1 LEEAARQLTIAERQS
16 ASVPAERS
24 GHVQLLLEWSRLSL
38 ARRRGDLPAVVE
50 VAQRLLAPAAG
61 QAGLS
66 DPHRA
71 ATLIN
76 LGIAELGTEQ
86 LEDAERHLKQA
97 ITLAR
102 EIDRPYLE
110 IISLAHCAHLS
121 SLRSWALGVER
132 SLETIELA
140 RRQGWSEE
148 PALAVAHVVLGATKV
163 WQGRLG
169 EAEPWL
175 EHAER
180 TRAAEVQPAA
190 GVELYC
196 ARGLLELGRSH
207 DQEALEAFRAA
218 ERLAGLLVTPVA
230 VPMQAFRLQTL
241 VRLGD
246 TGRVEQALAEL
257 DEQACKT
264 GEMCI
269 ALAVLR
275 LAQDDPE
282 AAAVALA
289 PVLDG
294 AAELMNARVLMVQA
308 FLLEATARDAL
319 GDAGAAERALEEA
332 LDRAEPDGVLL
343 PFLLHQ
349 TPSLLERH
357 CRHRTTHASLI
368 SEIRDL
374 QGGRNPAP
382 PLGEL
387 QPPDERLSESETR
400 VLRYLPTNLSKR
412 EIADELYVSVNTV
425 KTHIRNLYGKLGVS
439 RRGEAVQRA
448 RALNLLAPSSRVR

>member
-1 LEEAARQLTIAERQS
+1 M
-16 ASVPAERS
+16 
-24 GHVQLLLEWSRLSL
+24 
-38 ARRRGDLPAVVE
+38 
-50 VAQRLLAPAAG
+50 
-61 QAGLS
+61 
-66 DPHRA
+66 
-71 ATLIN
+71 
-76 LGIAELGTEQ
+76 
-86 LEDAERHLKQA
+86 
-97 ITLAR
+97 
-102 EIDRPYLE
+102 
-110 IISLAHCAHLS
+110 
-121 SLRSWALGVER
+121 
-132 SLETIELA
+132 
-140 RRQGWSEE
+140 
-148 PALAVAHVVLGATKV
+148 V

-180 TRAAEVQPAA
+180 TLAAEAQPAA

-196 ARGLLELGRSH
+196 ARGLLELVRGH
-207 DQEALEAFRAA
+207 DQEALEAFRAV

-230 VPMQAFRLQTL
+230 LRMQAFRLQTL

-246 TGRVEQALAEL
+246 TRRVEQALAEL
-257 DEQACKT
+257 DEQARGT

-282 AAAVALA
+282 AATIALA

-294 AAELMNARVLMVQA
+294 GAELMNARVWMVQA

-332 LDRAEPDGVLL
+332 LDLAEPDGVLL
-343 PFLLHQ
+343 PFLLHP

-368 SEIRDL
+368 SEIVNL
-374 QGGRNPAP
+374 QGGRNPAL
-382 PLGEL
+382 PLGEP
-387 QPPDERLSESETR
+387 QPLDERLSESETR

-412 EIADELYVSVNTV
+412 EIADELYVSINTV
-425 KTHIRNLYGKLGVS
+425 KTHIRNLYAKLGVS
-439 RRGEAVQRA
+439 RRGEAVERA
-448 RALNLLAPSSRVR
+448 RALSLLAPSSRMR